1 MELLILLGLVAMG
14 LGAGVLGA
22 LFGLGGGIVFVP
34 VLTLVFGLAPA
45 DAVAVS
51 LVGIIAGSVGASTVF
66 VEKGLS
72 NVRLGLL
79 LEITTAAGAV
89 IGAVAA
95 TFLEQWILM
104 VLFSIVVYISAWR
117 MIRNPEKV
125 VPPAEGAE
133 GRFAFRYEDEKTGEC
148 FDTGTGHG
156 AAVIAHH
163 LANGGGRLD
172 AGHVHHRGAELGMAL
187 AVLQDPVGS
196 VEKMNVAGSTE
207 VLPESGP
214 DIRNWFA
221 REYGLDEFGDRQ
233 SPVLIGD
240 SGIRGPVIDRY
251 AERRL
256 GAIIWYIGRRH
267 GAKQR
272 IAVRIVPEH
281 IRKERK
287 AELFGERAGN
297 SGADKPSGVLPHHAE
312 DIGRYELRSDRQIR
326 LALPIIEIIDENR
339 LSSPDRFEHFI
350 EPQDQNL

>member
-1 MELLILLGLVAMG
+1 MELLILLGLVVMG

-133 GRFAFRYEDEKTGEC
+133 GRFAFRYEDENTGEC
-148 FDTGTGHG
+148 IDYEVQNVKG
-156 AAVIAHH
+156 
-163 LANGGGRLD
+163 
-172 AGHVHHRGAELGMAL
+172 GMAL
-187 AVLQDPVGS
+187 CT
-196 VEKMNVAGSTE
+196 VAGMISSMTG
-207 VLPESGP
+207 VGGGMVKVPLMNLYMHVPMKAASATSSYMIGITAFSGA
-214 DIRNWFA
+214 ITYYLA
-221 REYGLDEFGDRQ
+221 GGILMEYAAG
-233 SPVLIGD
+233 VAIGAFV
-240 SGIRGPVIDRY
+240 GALAGT
-251 AERRL
+251 ALARRL
-256 GAIIWYIGRRH
+256 DTRH
-267 GAKQR
+267 LRKYFS
-272 IAVRIVPEH
+272 IVVVVLATLVLLE
-281 IRKERK
+281 
-287 AELFGERAGN
+287 AG
-297 SGADKPSGVLPHHAE
+297 GIL
-312 DIGRYELRSDRQIR
+312 
-326 LALPIIEIIDENR
+326 
-339 LSSPDRFEHFI
+339 
-350 EPQDQNL
+350 

>member
-148 FDTGTGHG
+148 IDYEVQNVKG
-156 AAVIAHH
+156 
-163 LANGGGRLD
+163 
-172 AGHVHHRGAELGMAL
+172 GMAL
-187 AVLQDPVGS
+187 CT
-196 VEKMNVAGSTE
+196 VAGMISSMTG
-207 VLPESGP
+207 VGGGMVKVPLMNLYMHVPMKAASATSSYMIGITAFSGA
-214 DIRNWFA
+214 ITYYLA
-221 REYGLDEFGDRQ
+221 GGILMEYAAG
-233 SPVLIGD
+233 VAIGAFV
-240 SGIRGPVIDRY
+240 GALAGTTL
-251 AERRL
+251 ARRL
-256 GAIIWYIGRRH
+256 DTRH
-267 GAKQR
+267 LRKYFS
-272 IAVRIVPEH
+272 IVVIVLATLVLLE
-281 IRKERK
+281 
-287 AELFGERAGN
+287 AG
-297 SGADKPSGVLPHHAE
+297 GIL
-312 DIGRYELRSDRQIR
+312 
-326 LALPIIEIIDENR
+326 
-339 LSSPDRFEHFI
+339 
-350 EPQDQNL
+350 